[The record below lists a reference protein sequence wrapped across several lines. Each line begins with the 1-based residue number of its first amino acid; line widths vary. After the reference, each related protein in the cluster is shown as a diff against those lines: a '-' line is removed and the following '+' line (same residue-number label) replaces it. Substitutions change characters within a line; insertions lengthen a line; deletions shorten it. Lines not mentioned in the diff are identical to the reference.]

1 MKEIQILG
9 LLLFLVI
16 LIMCFVKI
24 FQEGFVTNQEL
35 YDKHSELYQK
45 KYNNLG
51 IALIAANNEAA
62 LGSNTRDMLGGIKDT
77 MDSNNNIIQSITDP
91 YPLEGGVSGMSLIIK
106 QCEAVKTTDC
116 NIFDTADFSKNC
128 GVCLDIG
135 TNSEGKPQ
143 TGGLVLISKDKQ
155 YAQSQK
161 KGNFL
166 APYIPTVGSCP
177 SGKMVATKAECLRL
191 QNQLTCQKGGTFGTP
206 AGCSQCYSDG
216 TYHVVDP
223 SSDVGLIV
231 GSGILMVVG
240 SGTLEFTESGST
252 AAGNNNLSLELSS
265 TPQSIPLSGPEYTKI
280 TLKVNP
286 YPVPTPYQDSKT
298 YRANDFVWF
307 IKDNVK
313 NVYQMQ
319 EGAGAPGYAPDRP
332 GDRLWRFRGTWDN
345 YPYKVATPTF
355 IAGFLKTPNEDES
368 QTMDLYRI
376 IITDS
381 QTGRKP
387 RTVGQVTV
395 EGQPF
400 TKMSTGF
407 GKTFMN
413 LIAYSPFSFVDPLSQ
428 EASSCPGSPFITNP
442 ESARLLNSDPCYA
455 KGSGPGT
462 YSLECLQQVF
472 QNNGC
477 GLSSATLD
485 QSGFPS
491 TNAKAATLMVDENG
505 ATLKINEIADTVYRA
520 AVATATGVNSSG
532 ARLSI
537 ADWSAASVFCTG
549 VAINSPCDAVDE
561 NGKLTDDCIVYL
573 WDNQGENKIPKATY
587 SLTSLARSMFS
598 MGSTTRLCTRNGTY
612 APKNSS
618 NQLNAKNLAYW
629 KNQGN
634 GSVEAVKAAMSQLH
648 LDANSNLT
656 TEDTKV
662 EFIKRCYGISP
673 NPRPNYST
681 SFQIDRTVQG
691 IPPRAPSLNP
701 VPSVS
706 GLVAWFDAADPFNTD
721 GTLTNGTNV
730 KTWINKFGNQY
741 NAVSFG
747 SSNPLVTNS
756 MNGLPGITMTPGN
769 WFKSPI
775 PPGIFIQALNV
786 FVVYKSTGSNSEPGQ
801 IITRGL
807 STVPYL
813 SNPLDMEHNPNA
825 GYAVNEMYI
834 GANNAVFYQTGTR
847 YNFNNPT
854 PSIFNLSLNQSSR
867 ASSNPTIYSNGLSIS
882 VTPSRGQPST
892 WEPSDL
898 GDNLCIGGRLD
909 NGGGGMNG
917 IFYEVLIYNATLSD
931 GDRQKIEGYLATKWG
946 LQSALI
952 AGHPY
957 KTTPFSPMPVKAN
970 ATPGIT
976 ATSSLHPTSGAGWS
990 L

>member
-16 LIMCFVKI
+16 LIMCLVKI
-24 FQEGFVTNQEL
+24 FKEGFVTNQEL
-35 YDKHSELYQK
+35 YDKHSELYEK
-45 KYNNLG
+45 KFSKIG
-51 IALIAANNEAA
+51 VALSAVNNEAA
-62 LGSNTRDMLGGIKDT
+62 LGSSTRDIFGGIQNT
-77 MDSNNNIIQSITDP
+77 MDSNNNITQTITDP
-91 YPLEGGVSGMSLIIK
+91 YPVEGGISGMTLIIK
-106 QCEAVKTTDC
+106 GCEAVKTTDC
-116 NIFDTADFSKNC
+116 NIFDNATFSKNC

-143 TGGLVLISKDKQ
+143 TGGLVLTSKDKA
-155 YAQSQK
+155 YGKSQQ

-191 QNQLTCQKGGTFGTP
+191 QKQLECQKGGTFGTP
-206 AGCSQCYSDG
+206 AGCSQCFNDG

-223 SSDVGLIV
+223 SSQAGLIV
-231 GSGILMVVG
+231 GSGTLTVVG
-240 SGTLEFTESGST
+240 SGTLEFSESGSS
-252 AAGNNNLSLELSS
+252 ASDNNMTLELSS
-265 TPQSIPLSGPEYTKI
+265 NPQSIPLSGPEYTKI

-298 YRANDFVWF
+298 YRANDFISF

-355 IAGFLKTPNEDES
+355 IAGYLQTPNEDES

-376 IITDS
+376 IMTDS

-387 RTVGQVTV
+387 RTIGQVTM
-395 EGQPF
+395 EGQSF
-400 TKMSTGF
+400 TKMGTGY

-413 LIAYSPFSFVDPLSQ
+413 LIGHSPFTFVDPLSQ
-428 EASSCPGSPFITNP
+428 EASVCPGSPFITNP

-462 YSLECLQQVF
+462 YNLECLQQIF

-485 QSGFPS
+485 KSAFPS
-491 TNAKAATLMVDENG
+491 TNAKAATLMVDEYG

-520 AVATATGVNSSG
+520 AVATATGVDSSG
-532 ARLSI
+532 KKLSI
-537 ADWSAASVFCTG
+537 TDWSAASVFCTG
-549 VAINSPCDAVDE
+549 VAINSPCDTLDE

-598 MGSTTRLCTRNGTY
+598 TGSTTRLCTRNGTY
-612 APKNSS
+612 APKNSN
-618 NQLNAKNLAYW
+618 NQLNATNLAYW
-629 KNQGN
+629 KNRGN
-634 GSVEAVKAAMSQLH
+634 GSVAAVKAAMAQLH

-656 TEDTKV
+656 TEDAKAN
-662 EFIKRCYGISP
+662 FIKQCYGITPSE
-673 NPRPNYST
+673 RPNYST
-681 SFQIDRTVQG
+681 TFQSDKTVQSA
-691 IPPRAPSLNP
+691 PPKPSGFNP
-701 VPSVS
+701 IPSVS
-706 GLVAWFDAADPFNTD
+706 GLVAWFDAADPFNRD
-721 GTLTNGTNV
+721 GTLSNGVNV
-730 KTWINKFGNQY
+730 KTWANKFRNEY

-747 SSNPLVTNS
+747 DSNPLITNS
-756 MNGLPGITMTPGN
+756 MNSLPGITISPGN

-775 PPGIFIQALNV
+775 PPGTFTQALNV
-786 FVVYKSTGSNSEPGQ
+786 FVVYKSTGSNSEAGQ

-807 STVPYL
+807 SSVPYL
-813 SNPLDMEHNPNA
+813 SNPLDMEHSTGQP
-825 GYAVNEMYI
+825 YTVNEMYV
-834 GANNAVFYQTGTR
+834 GPNNAAFFQSGSR

-854 PSIFNLSLNQSSR
+854 PSIFNLSVNQSSQ
-867 ASSNPTIYSNGLSIS
+867 ASSNVTMHSNGSPITL
-882 VTPSRGQPST
+882 TLSRGGSST
-892 WEPSDL
+892 WQPSDL

-909 NGGGGMNG
+909 NGGGGVNG

-931 GDRQKIEGYLATKWG
+931 GDRQKVEGYLATKWG
-946 LQSALI
+946 LQSTLI
-952 AGHPY
+952 GSHPY
-957 KTTPFSPMPVKAN
+957 KTTPFSPMPSKPN

-976 ATSSLHPTSGAGWS
+976 ASSSLHPTSGAGWS